1 MDFTD
6 ANFEAEVTKSDLP
19 VLVDFWANWCGP
31 CKMIS
36 PMIDRLAAAYA
47 GKLKVGKMDVDAN
60 SASPSTLGV
69 RSLPTL
75 MFFKGGK
82 MVDQIIGVV
91 SEAQLKKTIDRVIA
105 Q

>member
-1 MDFTD
+1 MEFTD
-6 ANFEAEVTKSDLP
+6 ANFEAEVIKSDIP

-36 PMIDRLAAAYA
+36 PMIDRIAAVYA

-60 SASPSTLGV
+60 SASPSSLAV

-75 MFFKGGK
+75 MLFKGGK
-82 MVDQIIGVV
+82 MADQIIGLV
-91 SEAQLKKTIDRVIA
+91 SEVQLKKAIDKVLG
-105 Q
+105 

>member
-1 MDFTD
+1 MEFTD
-6 ANFEAEVTKSDLP
+6 ANFEAEVTKSDIP
-19 VLVDFWANWCGP
+19 VLVDFWAQWCGP

-60 SASPSTLGV
+60 SVSPSTFGV

-75 MFFKGGK
+75 LFFKGGK

-91 SEAQLKKTIDRVIA
+91 SEVQLKKTIDKVIA
-105 Q
+105 

>member
-1 MDFTD
+1 MEFND
-6 ANFEAEVTKSDLP
+6 ANFEAEVIKSDIP

-36 PMIDRLAAAYA
+36 PMIDRIEAAYA

-60 SASPSTLGV
+60 SASPSSLGV

-75 MFFKGGK
+75 MLFKGGK
-82 MVDQIIGVV
+82 MADQIIGMV
-91 SEAQLKKTIDRVIA
+91 SEVQLKKAIDKVIG
-105 Q
+105 

>member
-6 ANFEAEVTKSDLP
+6 SNFDAEVIKSEVP
-19 VLVDFWANWCGP
+19 VLVDFWASWCGP

-36 PMIDRLAAAYA
+36 PMIDRIAAAYA
-47 GKLKVGKMDVDAN
+47 GKLKVGKMDVDSN
-60 SASPSTLGV
+60 SASPSSLGV

-82 MVDQIIGVV
+82 MADQIIGVV
-91 SEAQLKKTIDRVIA
+91 SEVQLKKIVDKIIA
-105 Q
+105 

>member
-1 MDFTD
+1 MEFTD
-6 ANFEAEVTKSDLP
+6 ANFEAEVIKSDIP

-36 PMIDRLAAAYA
+36 PMIDRIAAAYA

-60 SASPSTLGV
+60 SASPSSLAV

-75 MFFKGGK
+75 MLFKGGK
-82 MVDQIIGVV
+82 MADQIIGMV
-91 SEAQLKKTIDRVIA
+91 SEVQLKKAIDKVIG
-105 Q
+105 